1 MNRYIHYSLLAAA
14 AAAALSCSAEQQE
27 TPADEYAG
35 GALTAVLPATKT
47 SIDMSGNVVWNTGD
61 EIMVY
66 SASCPAGLKY
76 STESDQETSGA
87 FNPEGESVTGDKLY
101 AVYPASAAEGGGLDG
116 ESLTID
122 FGGLAT
128 QAYSGSLDP
137 TADIAKVPMTAVSN
151 GKKLMFSNLCGG
163 IKFRI
168 ADWQDA
174 GIMVKSIEVKANG
187 EESLTG
193 AAKVN
198 LADGTYSLTGGKNA
212 VTLSFENGV
221 AIGTGGHRDQAQN
234 FIAFIP
240 AGKYAK
246 GFTFTVTDTD
256 GMVYTK
262 SAEGEIDITA
272 GVVTP
277 LKPLLLTVYYGKANC
292 FRTSSAGDITIDT
305 TPYYSFSDDLT
316 YSGTAVTSANPA
328 VKAKVLWQYVVSSGS
343 GEVVGTPTISGN
355 ELKVPVKGTFG
366 NALVGICDAS
376 GKVLWSYHIWVSDSE
391 DIIYKNDIAGEFRM
405 MDRNLGALSTKLKD
419 QNAYGCFY
427 QWGRK
432 DPFPRPVPVTRPTSA
447 DKYKNPDVELTG
459 NTPATEE
466 TGTIG
471 YTLSHPDTRLLD
483 ASTWYKAGMPDGLWG
498 NPMGDNTGGAGV
510 KTIYDPCPEGYRVAD
525 PMCYSMG
532 WKKDKAFC
540 DANYGYEFVTDGGS
554 SKSTY
559 HTSGYL
565 SANAN
570 AIEYLQYRGAVWTNA
585 PINGKGLRLYLNNA
599 DVKNS
604 DGMPF
609 TNGLPVRCVK
619 ENK

>member
-1 MNRYIHYSLLAAA
+1 MKRYNHFSLLATAV
-14 AAAALSCSAEQQE
+14 AAALSCTAEQRE
-27 TPADEYAG
+27 TPDDEYAG

-47 SIDMSGNVVWNTGD
+47 SIDLSGNVVWNTGD

-66 SASCPAGLKY
+66 SASCPGGLKY

-101 AVYPASAAEGGGLDG
+101 AVYPATAANGELDG
-116 ESLTID
+116 ESITVD

-128 QAYSGSLDP
+128 QAYSGGLDP
-137 TADIAKVPMTAVSN
+137 TADIAKVPMVAASN

-174 GIMVKSIEVKANG
+174 GIMVKSIEIKANG

-198 LADGTYSLTGGKNA
+198 IADGTYSLTGGKSA
-212 VTLSFENGV
+212 LTLSFENGV
-221 AIGTGGHRDQAQN
+221 TIGAGGHRDQAQS
-234 FIAFIP
+234 FIAFLP
-240 AGKYAK
+240 AGKYSK
-246 GFTFTVTDTD
+246 GFTFTITDTD

-262 SAEGEIDITA
+262 SAEGEINLTA

-292 FRTSSAGDITIDT
+292 VRTATAGDLTIDA
-305 TPYYSFSDDLT
+305 TPYYSFSDDFT
-316 YSGTAVTSANPA
+316 YNGTAVTSANPA
-328 VKAKVLWQYVVSSGS
+328 VKAKIVWQHTISSGS
-343 GEVVGTPTISGN
+343 GDVIGTPTISGN
-355 ELKVPVKGTFG
+355 ELKVPVKGTYG
-366 NALVGICDAS
+366 NALVAICDAS
-376 GKVLWSYHIWVSDSE
+376 DKILWSYHIWVSDME
-391 DIIYKNDIAGEFRM
+391 EIQYKNDIAGEFRM

-447 DKYKNPDVELTG
+447 AKYKNQDVELTG
-459 NTPATEE
+459 NTTTTEE

-483 ASTWYKAGMPDGLWG
+483 ASSWYKAGMPDGLWG
-498 NPMGDNTGGAGV
+498 NPKGDNTGGAGV

-554 SKSTY
+554 GRSTY

-565 SANAN
+565 STNAN
-570 AIEYLQYRGAVWTNA
+570 AIEYLQYRGAIWTNA

-599 DVKNS
+599 DVKNT